1 MDAILIFLTS
11 LGTTYLA
18 VRLARRER
26 FTLADLAI
34 CIFCT
39 FAALGMA
46 RSLGAARAGWGLELP
61 LLVACALPIGLESLQ
76 QRSPWR

>member
-18 VRLARRER
+18 VRLAGRGR
-26 FTLADLAI
+26 FTLADLSI

-39 FAALGMA
+39 LAALSMA
-46 RSLGAARAGWGLELP
+46 HFLGASGAGRAMGLP
-61 LLVACALPIGLESLQ
+61 LLVACVLPIGLESLQ
-76 QRSPWR
+76 QRSFWS